1 MDYSLI
7 STGNHMFR
15 RAIWDNLPSP
25 LFNIFQKSRDRFIPK
40 NARNQKKKKKKKLL
54 LVNHAKCE
62 QLQNNT
68 VKGVMSIAINR
79 AVKNIILFCFLTFL
93 GK

>member
-1 MDYSLI
+1 
-7 STGNHMFR
+7 MFR

-40 NARNQKKKKKKKLL
+40 TPEIKKKKKKKKRKLL
-54 LVNHAKCE
+54 LVNHAKCG

>member
-7 STGNHMFR
+7 STSNHMFG

-40 NARNQKKKKKKKLL
+40 TPEIKKKKKKE
-54 LVNHAKCE
+54 NYY
-62 QLQNNT
+62 
-68 VKGVMSIAINR
+68 
-79 AVKNIILFCFLTFL
+79 
-93 GK
+93 

>member
-7 STGNHMFR
+7 STCNHMFR

-25 LFNIFQKSRDRFIPK
+25 LFNIFQKSRDRFISKTPEI
-40 NARNQKKKKKKKLL
+40 KKKKKKKLL